1 MSDEAVPGALELAL
15 EMAALLDELGVP
27 YVLGGSLA
35 SSLVGEPR
43 TTMGVDVAV
52 ELDARRAQELVV
64 ALGDEWYA
72 SPEAAAEAVRLR
84 ASFNV
89 IHLATMLKVDLFVLG
104 GGLLDRRQLARRRRL
119 PIGDAGELWVG
130 SPEDQILRKLWWYRL
145 GGEVSERQ
153 WRDVV
158 AMLRV
163 QRGRLDEGDLHDAA
177 AELCLATLLR
187 CTELQAAG

>member
-1 MSDEAVPGALELAL
+1 MSDEAVPGALE
-15 EMAALLDELGVP
+15 MAALLDEFGVP

-64 ALGDEWYA
+64 ALVDEWYA

-119 PIGDAGELWVG
+119 PIGDAGELWSARRGTRSSASSGGTG
-130 SPEDQILRKLWWYRL
+130 SAARSPSAS
-145 GGEVSERQ
+145 GVTSSPCSASSA
-153 WRDVV
+153 V
-158 AMLRV
+158 ASTRRISTT
-163 QRGRLDEGDLHDAA
+163 QPPS
-177 AELCLATLLR
+177 
-187 CTELQAAG
+187 